1 MAITSNHIHDCSI
14 FTHNSIVSSNLH
26 TYSIHSNFYRVMPVW
41 IGVGCGLSRQ
51 WSAKLMVWWHGR
63 CVLTSGGGRRITVH
77 AVSWAEGADVLWGL
91 RLCSDGPG
99 AAWPPHTRQHT
110 TTSTPTENDKSNNND
125 EEVRVW
131 ACFAG
136 CHRHAGA
143 GGGEVIEAN
152 RDIQVPSTRPTWAD
166 SVLSRLTHKNS

>member
-1 MAITSNHIHDCSI
+1 
-14 FTHNSIVSSNLH
+14 
-26 TYSIHSNFYRVMPVW
+26 
-41 IGVGCGLSRQ
+41 
-51 WSAKLMVWWHGR
+51 MVWWHGR

-166 SVLSRLTHKNS
+166 SVLSRLTQEFLNIVLAFINSCVGGSTHWLKSGDFGDYLLRRDGVQSLLRTWVFMGVKFA